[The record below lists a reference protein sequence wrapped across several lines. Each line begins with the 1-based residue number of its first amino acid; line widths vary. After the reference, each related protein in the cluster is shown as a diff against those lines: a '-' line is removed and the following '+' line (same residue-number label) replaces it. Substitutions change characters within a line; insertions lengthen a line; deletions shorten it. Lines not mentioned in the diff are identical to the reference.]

1 MKKLTCSAIA
11 LTMTCAAGFA
21 SDSEWSALDQEV
33 GALTS
38 SLLRDGATLSGRV
51 SSSYTSESGANIG
64 GFDAYDARLA
74 VSGTSGDFGYRI
86 EVDFAGETFST
97 NEADDLDTDHD
108 ESENTVDDSLL
119 DAYATWSLGNI
130 DAQMGRFRASVCS
143 DASADEGS
151 MDHIAHSLIGQ
162 AFTRRSE
169 GLGLSGAMDQ
179 FGWSL
184 GIMNGSD
191 GTGDELETVIR
202 VSFDP
207 MDGTSVSIA
216 IVDDGDDDSG
226 ATVVELDFAMAEF
239 GINIVQADVEGGGS
253 GNSLGDNL
261 EANSTPIT
269 IGVTYQFNADW
280 MIAVRM
286 TDFDNTAGTERQEIT
301 ANHGNWQIGMTVDS
315 DDMGLDRDTLQVA
328 LHVGF

>member
-51 SSSYTSESGANIG
+51 SSSYTSMSDATPSVG
-64 GFDAYDARLA
+64 GFDAYDVRLA
-74 VSGTSGDFGYRI
+74 VSGSSGDFGYRI
-86 EVDFAGETFST
+86 ENDFSGSGDGTAG
-97 NEADDLDTDHD
+97 
-108 ESENTVDDSLL
+108 LL
-119 DAYATWSLGNI
+119 DAYATWSLGTI

-151 MDHIAHSLIGQ
+151 MDHIAHSLIGA
-162 AFTRRSE
+162 AFASHNE
-169 GLGLSGAMDQ
+169 GLGLSGSMDQ

-191 GTGDELETVIR
+191 GTDDELETVIR
-202 VSFDP
+202 VSFEP
-207 MDGTSVSIA
+207 MDGTSASVA
-216 IVDDGDDDSG
+216 IVDDGGDDSG

-239 GINIVQADVEGGGS
+239 GVNIVQAVVEDSPDGS
-253 GNSLGDNL
+253 GGNNALDGVGLAGDT
-261 EANSTPIT
+261 TPIT
-269 IGVTYQFNADW
+269 IGLTYQFNADW

-286 TDFDNTAGTERQEIT
+286 TEFDDAAGTERQEIT

-315 DDMGLDRDTLQVA
+315 DDAGLDSDTLAVA

>member
-38 SLLRDGATLSGRV
+38 SLLQGGATISGRV
-51 SSSYTSESGANIG
+51 STVYSSNSDSDVG
-64 GFDAYDARLA
+64 GFSAYDARLA
-74 VSGTSGDFGYRI
+74 VSGSSGDFGYRI
-86 EVDFAGETFST
+86 ENDFSSGGDT
-97 NEADDLDTDHD
+97 AD
-108 ESENTVDDSLL
+108 LL
-119 DAYATWSLGNI
+119 DAYATWSLGTI

-151 MDHIAHSLIGQ
+151 MDHIAHSAIGA
-162 AFTRRSE
+162 AFAAHNE

-184 GIMNGSD
+184 GIMNGTD

-207 MDGTSVSIA
+207 MEGTSVSVA
-216 IVDDGDDDSG
+216 IVDDGGDDSG
-226 ATVVELDFAMAEF
+226 ATVIEIDFAMADF
-239 GINIVQADVEGGGS
+239 SVNIVQADVEAGLDGS
-253 GNSLGDNL
+253 GGNNALSGTGLDGDT
-261 EANSTPIT
+261 TPTT
-269 IGVTYQFNADW
+269 ISVNYQFNAEW
-280 MIAVRM
+280 MISVRM
-286 TDFDNTAGTERQEIT
+286 TDFDNAGGQERQEIT
-301 ANHGNWQIGMTVDS
+301 ANHGNWQIGMTADS
-315 DDMGLDRDTLQVA
+315 DDAGNDTDTLQVA